1 MLEIDKLA
9 CVRGSRLLFRQV
21 HSQVQPGELLRVTG
35 SNGAGKTSLLRMLCG
50 LLEPTAGEVRWHHEK
65 ISKVREHYA
74 RSLLYIGHA
83 AGLKD
88 DLTAIEN
95 LHIAETLAGRKM
107 TFDHARAAL
116 AAAGLTGRDMM
127 PARQLSQGQKKRV
140 HLARTA
146 LPSAPALW
154 ILDEPF
160 NALDVMGCAWL
171 SAQIS
176 AHLKKGGC
184 AILTSHQPV
193 ALESGIHE
201 KTLAL

>member
-9 CVRGSRLLFRQV
+9 CVRGSRLLFRQINA
-21 HSQVQPGELLRVTG
+21 QVQAGELLRVTG

-50 LLEPTAGEVRWHHEK
+50 LLEPTAGEVRWQQEK

-83 AGLKD
+83 GGLKE

-95 LHIAETLAGRKM
+95 LHVAETLAGRSM
-107 TFDHARAAL
+107 TTSQARLAL
-116 AAAGLTGRDMM
+116 AAAGLEGRELM
-127 PARQLSQGQKKRV
+127 PTRQLSQGQKKRV

-146 LPSAPALW
+146 LPSTPLLW

-160 NALDVMGCAWL
+160 NALDVTGCAWL
-171 SAQIS
+171 SDQIS
-176 AHLKKGGC
+176 AHLKQGGC

-193 ALESGIHE
+193 ALASGIHE

>member
-9 CVRGSRLLFRQV
+9 CVRGSRLLFRQINA
-21 HSQVQPGELLRVTG
+21 QVQPGDLLRVTG
-35 SNGAGKTSLLRMLCG
+35 SNGAGKTSLLRLLCG
-50 LLEPTAGEVRWHHEK
+50 LLEPTAGEVRWHKEK
-65 ISKVREHYA
+65 ISKVREQFA

-83 AGLKD
+83 GGLKD
-88 DLTAIEN
+88 DLTASEN
-95 LHIAETLAGRKM
+95 LHVAETLAGRSI
-107 TFDHARAAL
+107 TALDTRAAL
-116 AAAGLTGRDMM
+116 AAAGLQGREMM

-146 LPSAPALW
+146 LPFAPSLW

-160 NALDVMGCAWL
+160 NALDVTGCDWL

-176 AHLKKGGC
+176 AHLKQGGS

-193 ALESGIHE
+193 LLGSGINQ

>member
-9 CVRGSRLLFRQV
+9 CVRGSRLLFRQINA
-21 HSQVQPGELLRVTG
+21 QVQAGELLRVTG

-50 LLEPTAGEVRWHHEK
+50 LLEPTAGEVRWQQEK
-65 ISKVREHYA
+65 ISKVRENYA

-83 AGLKD
+83 GGLKE

-95 LHIAETLAGRKM
+95 LHVAETLAGRSM
-107 TFDHARAAL
+107 TTSQARLAL
-116 AAAGLTGRDMM
+116 AAAGLEGRELM
-127 PARQLSQGQKKRV
+127 PTRQLSQGQKKRV

-146 LPSAPALW
+146 LPSAPLLW

-160 NALDVMGCAWL
+160 NALDVTGCAWL
-171 SAQIS
+171 SDQIS
-176 AHLKKGGC
+176 AHLKQGGG

-193 ALESGIHE
+193 ALASGIHE

>member
-1 MLEIDKLA
+1 MLELDKLA
-9 CVRGSRLLFRQV
+9 CVRGSRLLFRNI
-21 HSQVQPGELLRVTG
+21 HSKIEPGDLLRVTG

-50 LLEPTAGEVRWHHEK
+50 LLAPTAGEVRWQDEK
-65 ISKVREHYA
+65 INKVREQYA

-88 DLTAIEN
+88 DLTASEN
-95 LHIAETLAGRKM
+95 LQIAETLAGRSM
-107 TFDHARAAL
+107 TADQARVAL
-116 AAAGLTGRDMM
+116 SAAGLEGRDSM

-146 LPSAPALW
+146 LPTAPALW

-160 NALDVMGCAWL
+160 NALDVTGCAWL
-171 SAQIS
+171 SAQLS
-176 AHLKKGGC
+176 AHLKNGGS
-184 AILTSHQPV
+184 AILTSHQS
-193 ALESGIHE
+193 LELDSGISQ

>member
-9 CVRGSRLLFRQV
+9 CVRGSRLLFRHI
-21 HSQVQPGELLRVTG
+21 HSQVLPGDLLRVTG

-50 LLEPTAGEVRWHHEK
+50 LLEPTAGEVRWQHEK
-65 ISKVREHYA
+65 ISKVREQYA

-95 LHIAETLAGRKM
+95 LQVAETLAGRNM
-107 TFDHARAAL
+107 TADQASTAL
-116 AAAGLTGRDMM
+116 SLAGLNGRERM

-176 AHLKKGGC
+176 GHLKKGGSV
-184 AILTSHQPV
+184 ILTSHQPV

>member
-9 CVRGSRLLFRQV
+9 CVRGSRLLFRQINA
-21 HSQVQPGELLRVTG
+21 QVQAGELLRVTG

-50 LLEPTAGEVRWHHEK
+50 LLEPTAGEVRWQQEK

-83 AGLKD
+83 GGLKE

-95 LHIAETLAGRKM
+95 LHVAETLAGRSM
-107 TFDHARAAL
+107 TTSEARLAL
-116 AAAGLTGRDMM
+116 AAAGLEGRDLM
-127 PARQLSQGQKKRV
+127 PTRQLSQGQKKRV

-146 LPSAPALW
+146 LPSAPLLW

-160 NALDVMGCAWL
+160 NALDVNGCAWL
-171 SAQIS
+171 SDQIS
-176 AHLKKGGC
+176 AHLKQGGC

-193 ALESGIHE
+193 ALASGIHE

>member
-9 CVRGSRLLFRQV
+9 CVRGSRLLFRQINV
-21 HSQVQPGELLRVTG
+21 QVQAGELLRVTG

-50 LLEPTAGEVRWHHEK
+50 LLEPTAGEVRWQQEK

-83 AGLKD
+83 GGLKE

-95 LHIAETLAGRKM
+95 LHVAETLAGRNM
-107 TFDHARAAL
+107 TTSQARSAL
-116 AAAGLTGRDMM
+116 AAAGLEGRDLM
-127 PARQLSQGQKKRV
+127 PTRQLSQGQKKRV

-146 LPSAPALW
+146 LPSAPLLW

-160 NALDVMGCAWL
+160 NALDVTGCAWL
-171 SAQIS
+171 ADQIS
-176 AHLKKGGC
+176 AHLKQGGC

-193 ALESGIHE
+193 ALASGIHE

>member
-9 CVRGSRLLFRQV
+9 CVRGSRLLFRQLNTDV
-21 HSQVQPGELLRVTG
+21 KPGDLLRVTG

-50 LLEPTAGEVRWHHEK
+50 MLEPTAGEVRWQRER
-65 ISKVREHYA
+65 ISNVREQYA

-88 DLTAIEN
+88 DLTAGEN
-95 LHIAETLAGRKM
+95 LQVAETLAGRSI
-107 TFDHARAAL
+107 TADQARTAL
-116 AAAGLTGRDMM
+116 TSAGLPGRDMM

-140 HLARTA
+140 HLARTI
-146 LPSAPALW
+146 LPSAPVLW

-160 NALDVMGCAWL
+160 NALDNLGCEWL
-171 SAQIS
+171 SARIS
-176 AHLKKGGC
+176 AHLKKGGS

-193 ALESGIHE
+193 QLESGITH

>member
-1 MLEIDKLA
+1 MLEITQLA
-9 CVRGSRLLFRQV
+9 CVRGSRLLFRQIN
-21 HSQVQPGELLRVTG
+21 SQVLAGDLLRVTG

-65 ISKVREHYA
+65 ISKVREQYA

-83 AGLKD
+83 GGLKE

-95 LHIAETLAGRKM
+95 LQVAETLAGRSI
-107 TFDHARAAL
+107 TTAQARKAL
-116 AAAGLTGRDMM
+116 AAAGLEGRDLM
-127 PARQLSQGQKKRV
+127 PTRQLSQGQKKRV
-140 HLARTA
+140 HLARTT
-146 LPSAPALW
+146 LPTAPALW

-160 NALDVMGCAWL
+160 NALDVTGCAWL
-171 SAQIS
+171 SEQIS
-176 AHLKKGGC
+176 AHCQIGGS

-193 ALESGIHE
+193 ALASGIHE